1 MAGRGRPLQIE
12 WREGEAELYER
23 YRREKDSQRRMR
35 LQALWQLRRGKSLGE
50 VQQLVGV
57 SYRTVQRW
65 VTLYRQGG
73 LALVV
78 QRVPGHHSQGPPCRL
93 TPTQQQALEAKAN
106 TGAFF
111 SIGDAVAWVK
121 DRWGI
126 DYGYKGMHYLLRRRQ
141 VKKKVPRR
149 QSDQADAAQQA
160 AWKKGVSS
168 KRSRSPG

>member
-12 WREGEAELYER
+12 WHESEAELYEH

-35 LQALWQLRRGKSLGE
+35 LQALWQLRQGKSLGD
-50 VQQLVGV
+50 VQQVVGV
-57 SYRTVQRW
+57 SYRTLQRW

-73 LALVV
+73 VALVV

-93 TPTQQQALEAKAN
+93 SPGQQQALEAKAN

-111 SIGDAVAWVK
+111 SIWDAVAWVR

-126 DYGYKGMHYLLRRRQ
+126 DYGYKGMHYLLRRRK

-149 QSDQADAAQQA
+149 QSDQADPVRQE
-160 AWKKGVSS
+160 AWKKGASS
-168 KRSRSPG
+168 RRSRLLG